1 MGPKTRQESGSS
13 LTVLVGSGEP
23 MLMTE
28 LPTLRALLRHGVY
41 LQEKSL
47 LEQDIDRRNYPV
59 AKMAEEAEEVM
70 ARWRRGNKQFGPPVT
85 ITKKS
90 LLRKIQVY

>member
-1 MGPKTRQESGSS
+1 
-13 LTVLVGSGEP
+13 

-47 LEQDIDRRNYPV
+47 LEQDVDRRNYPV
-59 AKMAEEAEEVM
+59 AKMAEELAEEVM
-70 ARWRRGNKQFGPPVT
+70 ARWRRANDQFGPPVT

>member
-1 MGPKTRQESGSS
+1 
-13 LTVLVGSGEP
+13 

-47 LEQDIDRRNYPV
+47 LEQDVDRRNYPV
-59 AKMAEEAEEVM
+59 AKMAEELGEEVM
-70 ARWRRGNKQFGPPVT
+70 ARWRRAKDHFSPAVT
-85 ITKKS
+85 LTKNS
-90 LLRKIQVY
+90 LPWKIYVY